1 MKTAFFQQKNI
12 EVYRTAQ
19 NSTEAAIDMLYL
31 CNGNEGKRAAKEAF
45 LWWREIISTGHS
57 DDLHG

>member
-31 CNGNEGKRAAKEAF
+31 CNGNEASGPERK
-45 LWWREIISTGHS
+45 HS
-57 DDLHG
+57 FDGGR